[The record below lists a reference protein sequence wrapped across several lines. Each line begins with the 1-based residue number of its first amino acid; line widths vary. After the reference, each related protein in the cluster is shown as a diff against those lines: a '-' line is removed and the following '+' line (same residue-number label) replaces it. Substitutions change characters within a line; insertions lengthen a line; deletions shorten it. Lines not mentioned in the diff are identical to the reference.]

1 MVHVKLAG
9 SYLVRNVPGGGLR
22 RQRDPANGSITFTF
36 LSQNKDARQEE
47 AFVPWEIYSEAG
59 VFLAAWRA
67 RLVRWLSEPQGGR
80 KHLDCLFP
88 SEVF

>member
-1 MVHVKLAG
+1 MVHAKLAG
-9 SYLVRNVPGGGLR
+9 SYLIRNVPGDGLR

-36 LSQNKDARQEE
+36 LSQSKDVRQEE

-67 RLVRWLSEPQGGR
+67 RLVRWLREPQGGR
-80 KHLDCLFP
+80 RHLDCLFL